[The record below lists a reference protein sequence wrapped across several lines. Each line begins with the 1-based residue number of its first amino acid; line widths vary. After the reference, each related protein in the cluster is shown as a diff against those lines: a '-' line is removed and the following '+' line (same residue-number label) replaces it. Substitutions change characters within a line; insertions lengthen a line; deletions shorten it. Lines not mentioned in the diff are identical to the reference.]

1 MRKGIG
7 AVLFCLLAV
16 SIFSFGRKEETV
28 EQLISRANEAH
39 PDQQVALYM
48 EVAQRELKF
57 AIEAVKADQSDAL
70 RSALQQIVK
79 YSGNSHLAA
88 MHSDKH
94 LKRTEIKLR
103 EISAKL
109 RDLKPNADVDD
120 QAPVQAAI
128 DQIESFRTDLL
139 HAMFGSKSND

>member
-1 MRKGIG
+1 MRTR
-7 AVLFCLLAV
+7 AWVMVCCLLAAALC
-16 SIFSFGRKEETV
+16 FGRKEETV
-28 EQLISRANEAH
+28 EQLIARANEAR
-39 PDQQVALYM
+39 PDQQVELYT
-48 EVAQRELKF
+48 EVAERELKF
-57 AIEAVKADQSDAL
+57 AIEANKAGQSEAL

-79 YSGNSHLAA
+79 YSGNAHVVA

-103 EISAKL
+103 GISAKL
-109 RDLKPNADVDD
+109 RDLKSNAEVDD

-128 DQIESFRTDLL
+128 DELEAFRTDLL